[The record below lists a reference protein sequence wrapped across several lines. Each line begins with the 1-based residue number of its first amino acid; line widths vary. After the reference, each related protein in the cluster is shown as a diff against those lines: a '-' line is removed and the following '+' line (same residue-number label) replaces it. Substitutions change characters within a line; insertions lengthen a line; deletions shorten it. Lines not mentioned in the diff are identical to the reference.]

1 MIGHPLRHCRGGS
14 GGGGEGGRDHKSLAY
29 AMISVAI
36 HVLGETS
43 VTRATVGRRPPM
55 SAIQNFPLRF
65 GIQLRPQAT
74 TVDELRRVWRVV
86 DNMGAD
92 EINGTA

>member
-1 MIGHPLRHCRGGS
+1 
-14 GGGGEGGRDHKSLAY
+14 
-29 AMISVAI
+29 
-36 HVLGETS
+36 
-43 VTRATVGRRPPM
+43 M